1 MAIGDNVPFYEI
13 SSRIVAVASPFLTGK
28 FPKVMG
34 SKPLVTAAR
43 GFSRLSPGNQKA
55 LVNYGV
61 IGASLGVAGA
71 LRIAAYKDPNV
82 KAARAVRRSNSAS
95 KQVKGINAG
104 LKVRAVGF
112 RAGSLRS
119 RSDRVSNQ
127 ADSAGNKLGRQLGVK
142 KPRGRARLRL
152 PSVPFPASGAGP
164 KAKAGFYAKTTVVPS
179 TFRAIKYSAPKAG
192 NYARIPLDNRA
203 APTVIA
209 RTTVTAARSRGKS
222 DRLRY
227 KANKATGRS
236 NMAISARN
244 QKAIAMAKNGA
255 SASGGSGAKAT
266 SRRNFRARRDGNG
279 RFAGSY

>member
-1 MAIGDNVPFYEI
+1 MAIGANVPFYDI

-43 GFSRLSPGNQKA
+43 GFSRLSPGSQKA
-55 LVNYGV
+55 VVNYGV
-61 IGASLGVAGA
+61 IGASLFVAGG
-71 LRIAAYKDPNV
+71 LRVAAYKDPNV

-119 RSDRVSNQ
+119 RSDRITSK

-142 KPRGRARLRL
+142 KPRGKARHRL

-164 KAKAGFYAKTTVVPS
+164 KAKAQFYAKTTVVPS
-179 TFRAIKYSAPKAG
+179 TVRAIKYSAPKA
-192 NYARIPLDNRA
+192 NYARIALDNRA

-227 KANKATGRS
+227 KANKATARS

-244 QKAIAMAKNGA
+244 QKAIAMAKNGSA
-255 SASGGSGAKAT
+255 ASGGSGAKAT
-266 SRRNFRARRDGNG
+266 SRRNFRVRRDGNG